1 MAFLFFRLHGIKML
15 VYGLAL
21 KQDAFELQLA
31 QLLNCW
37 KIRKDEYQ
45 DFVFKNNLFNG
56 IFQLKVQSSIFT
68 KSLFSLEAETLAL
81 LNISSNTLKKVVN
94 ANEKK

>member
-31 QLLNCW
+31 QLMNCW

-45 DFVFKNNLFNG
+45 DFFF
-56 IFQLKVQSSIFT
+56 I
-68 KSLFSLEAETLAL
+68 
-81 LNISSNTLKKVVN
+81 
-94 ANEKK
+94 

>member
-1 MAFLFFRLHGIKML
+1 MSTRIFFL
-15 VYGLAL
+15 
-21 KQDAFELQLA
+21 
-31 QLLNCW
+31 
-37 KIRKDEYQ
+37 
-45 DFVFKNNLFNG
+45 KNNLFNG
-56 IFQLKVQSSIFT
+56 IFQLKAQSCIFT

>member
-1 MAFLFFRLHGIKML
+1 MK
-15 VYGLAL
+15 
-21 KQDAFELQLA
+21 A
-31 QLLNCW
+31 QSC
-37 KIRKDEYQ
+37 
-45 DFVFKNNLFNG
+45 
-56 IFQLKVQSSIFT
+56 IFT